1 MKRTVIINAKIIV
14 GDAILENKDVV
25 IEDEIIADIV
35 PHGAVLGEV
44 IDAKGRYLSA
54 GFIDIHVHGGGGADF
69 MDGAGGYVDACNS
82 HSLHGTTTIVP
93 TTISA
98 DFEQT
103 KFAIEQF
110 NIAKQDKRIKI
121 RMPGLHLEGPYLCPA
136 MAGAMKPELLKAPC
150 EREYMALYEAS
161 QGNIIRWTAAPEL
174 EGALELGRAM
184 ADRGVVMSMGHSDAT
199 YDDVKRAI
207 DNGYSLV
214 THLYSACSSIKR
226 MGGFRHAGIVES
238 AYLFDDL
245 NVEIIADGCHLP
257 NQLLE
262 FVTKFKKT
270 ENIAL
275 ITDAMRAA
283 CQDVEYSFLG
293 SKESPQPVIIED
305 GVAKLLDRQA
315 FGGSIATTDRL
326 VRTMKNAGIPLT
338 RAVRMMTET
347 PASFLKLQNV
357 GKLQKGYCADLVL
370 FDENINVSKVM
381 VKGEFI
387 K

>member
-136 MAGAMKPELLKAPC
+136 MAGASQSTV
-150 EREYMALYEAS
+150 RE
-161 QGNIIRWTAAPEL
+161 
-174 EGALELGRAM
+174 
-184 ADRGVVMSMGHSDAT
+184 
-199 YDDVKRAI
+199 
-207 DNGYSLV
+207 
-214 THLYSACSSIKR
+214 
-226 MGGFRHAGIVES
+226 GI
-238 AYLFDDL
+238 Y
-245 NVEIIADGCHLP
+245 
-257 NQLLE
+257 
-262 FVTKFKKT
+262 
-270 ENIAL
+270 
-275 ITDAMRAA
+275 
-283 CQDVEYSFLG
+283 G
-293 SKESPQPVIIED
+293 SV
-305 GVAKLLDRQA
+305 
-315 FGGSIATTDRL
+315 
-326 VRTMKNAGIPLT
+326 
-338 RAVRMMTET
+338 
-347 PASFLKLQNV
+347 
-357 GKLQKGYCADLVL
+357 
-370 FDENINVSKVM
+370 
-381 VKGEFI
+381 
-387 K
+387 